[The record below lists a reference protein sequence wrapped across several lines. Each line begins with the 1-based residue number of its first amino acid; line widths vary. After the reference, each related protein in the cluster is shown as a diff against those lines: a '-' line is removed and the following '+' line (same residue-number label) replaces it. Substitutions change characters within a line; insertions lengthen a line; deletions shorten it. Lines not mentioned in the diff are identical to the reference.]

1 MSNLYH
7 PLRTVSVEN
16 SLLDFVEPAYIIRKG
31 GMTKSFNINQTQTYS
46 NSAITTKL
54 EISNTQMVIDR
65 NILWEQPISVTVTG
79 SSVNGGCLLRDGGF
93 ALRSHAL
100 SKVVNTLNVQYGT
113 QSYAFNSS
121 DVISALE
128 RYNSYDCT
136 KYNTD
141 IAESYLDQSQSY
153 DDFYGSNRHP
163 LNLFSSG
170 IGTQSHRG
178 ASELNVVSNPVLGAG
193 VSGSASFTMTLRSM
207 LITSPLLDQILKHGT
222 GYGLTHINNLNID
235 LTLVPQ
241 LGARMFS
248 FMRNINGDV
257 LSISNISVDL
267 IQPLFRFI
275 QISPQNVAIPPIITY
290 NLNTLERYPTDFT
303 FLNQEQ
309 LVPSQVV
316 QISRIPNYLMFFAR
330 PNNNVLQQGN
340 GTLHG
345 SQIPDAFA
353 SLVNAQ
359 MTIDGESL
367 MANADVSMYYKMCSE
382 NQLVDSFVQYAGA
395 PLVKSFGA
403 GGVASYVLPIG
414 SVTKVMFNKDI
425 LLKKG
430 YLAPGTNYRTTIQVN
445 ATFKN
450 RTFGTPQNVTNFYT
464 LYLVC
469 VYDDI
474 LQIYGDNLAQIGQA
488 PISQNDVYETQKQNN
503 NIHYDVLRNH
513 NLTGAGI
520 LSGLSNL
527 LEHGKKLYP
536 MIHGAYS
543 SGLGRMVR
551 DKVKSYLRESGN
563 SNIADSL
570 DSIGFGAPSGG
581 RMASRHRL
589 GKNLL

>member
-1 MSNLYH
+1 
-7 PLRTVSVEN
+7 
-16 SLLDFVEPAYIIRKG
+16 
-31 GMTKSFNINQTQTYS
+31 
-46 NSAITTKL
+46 
-54 EISNTQMVIDR
+54 
-65 NILWEQPISVTVTG
+65 
-79 SSVNGGCLLRDGGF
+79 
-93 ALRSHAL
+93 
-100 SKVVNTLNVQYGT
+100 
-113 QSYAFNSS
+113 
-121 DVISALE
+121 
-128 RYNSYDCT
+128 
-136 KYNTD
+136 
-141 IAESYLDQSQSY
+141 
-153 DDFYGSNRHP
+153 
-163 LNLFSSG
+163 
-170 IGTQSHRG
+170 
-178 ASELNVVSNPVLGAG
+178 
-193 VSGSASFTMTLRSM
+193 
-207 LITSPLLDQILKHGT
+207 
-222 GYGLTHINNLNID
+222 
-235 LTLVPQ
+235 
-241 LGARMFS
+241 
-248 FMRNINGDV
+248 
-257 LSISNISVDL
+257 
-267 IQPLFRFI
+267 
-275 QISPQNVAIPPIITY
+275 
-290 NLNTLERYPTDFT
+290 
-303 FLNQEQ
+303 
-309 LVPSQVV
+309 
-316 QISRIPNYLMFFAR
+316 MFFAR

-395 PLVKSFGA
+395 PLVKSFGSS
-403 GGVASYVLPIG
+403 GVASYVLPIG

-445 ATFKN
+445 ATFRN